1 MTTFSVDTSNLGND
15 FIEKV
20 KALFPN
26 KKVEIQIME
35 SDATDY
41 ITSSEE
47 NVRRLNKA
55 LERVQKMEQL
65 VEVKPEQL
73 KF

>member
-41 ITSSEE
+41 IMSSEE

>member
-15 FIEKV
+15 FIEKL

-41 ITSSEE
+41 IMSSEE